1 MVVQLATGS
10 GTTEK
15 QEKKGF
21 ENRSVQYYWKYVSF
35 FAFFLAAEVGQ

>member
-15 QEKKGF
+15 RERKNIVVDAFSPKKKLD
-21 ENRSVQYYWKYVSF
+21 NKRM
-35 FAFFLAAEVGQ
+35 